1 MHDQFTFD
9 DILHMQFI
17 ETDFLNCEKIRSAI
31 YEFIKDNFYNTTI
44 EMIYIQNAAVNI
56 RVGFTYG
63 NYRNISLSC

>member
-1 MHDQFTFD
+1 MHHQFTFD

-17 ETDFLNCEKIRSAI
+17 ETDFLNCGKIRSAI

-44 EMIYIQNAAVNI
+44 EIIYIQQLNI
-56 RVGFTYG
+56 RVCFTYG